1 MFRSSNPVF
10 SGDRFN
16 NQQILG
22 EAPMTSAGAVNKAF
36 ILFAI
41 LAVSAA
47 AVVYEA
53 YMGYADKVMMTT
65 VIGLIAGF
73 ILALIISFKPN
84 TAPYLAPVYA
94 FAEGACLGGISILLE
109 VQFPGIAI
117 QAIAGTF
124 GALFVMLFLFKTKI
138 IKVTEKFRSVL
149 MISMVT
155 ILAMYLINFIM
166 GFFGHSLPFITGSSP
181 LSIGISA
188 VIVVIAAL
196 SLLLDFDFIQ
206 RAEENLLP
214 KHFEWYGAFGLMV
227 TLVWLYIEILN
238 LLAKL
243 RDR

>member
-1 MFRSSNPVF
+1 
-10 SGDRFN
+10 
-16 NQQILG
+16 
-22 EAPMTSAGAVNKAF
+22 
-36 ILFAI
+36 
-41 LAVSAA
+41 
-47 AVVYEA
+47 
-53 YMGYADKVMMTT
+53 
-65 VIGLIAGF
+65 
-73 ILALIISFKPN
+73 
-84 TAPYLAPVYA
+84 
-94 FAEGACLGGISILLE
+94 
-109 VQFPGIAI
+109 
-117 QAIAGTF
+117 
-124 GALFVMLFLFKTKI
+124 MLFLFKTKI